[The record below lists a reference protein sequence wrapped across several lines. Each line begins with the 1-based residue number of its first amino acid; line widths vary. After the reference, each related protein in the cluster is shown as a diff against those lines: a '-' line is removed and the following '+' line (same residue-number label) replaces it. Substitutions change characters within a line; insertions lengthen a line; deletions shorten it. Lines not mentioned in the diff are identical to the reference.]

1 VNNKVPPEVI
11 IKLLEDRPRPR
22 GSKRSVNDLK
32 RLVELA
38 RENIKLMEELGC
50 LKYEGDRIYYKTGCL
65 GSYFRE

>member
-1 VNNKVPPEVI
+1 MNNKVPPEVI
-11 IKLLEDRPRPR
+11 IKLLEGRPRPR

-50 LKYEGDRIYYKTGCL
+50 LKYEGDRIYYRTSCL